1 MVNEESDKEKVRRIV
16 NLLPRVNCGH
26 CGFGNCG
33 GFALAVV
40 EGKVSP
46 YGCEVHP
53 LAGDEICKVLGI
65 ENPEE
70 VKVSSG
76 YFGSSQ
82 TGIATGIG
90 MGRGRG
96 HGHHSGHHGG
106 HHGLHSGHHKG
117 GGRHHH
123 QRRYFL

>member
-1 MVNEESDKEKVRRIV
+1 MAGEESNGEKVRQIV
-16 NLLPRVNCGH
+16 RLLPRVNCGQ

-40 EGKVSP
+40 EGKASP
-46 YGCEVHP
+46 YGCQVHP

-70 VKVSSG
+70 VKASSG

-82 TGIATGIG
+82 TGIAASVGI
-90 MGRGRG
+90 GRGRDR
-96 HGHHSGHHGG
+96 GHHGG
-106 HHGLHSGHHKG
+106 HHVRSLGHGKG

-123 QRRYFL
+123 HRRYFL